1 MGDKGVS
8 AGGWKRTLAAVLR
21 VHGRVSADGAK
32 AVSYATL
39 DKRSDVLFSGFRE
52 LRALGYRLND
62 VHSFREA
69 HMQALARHWEAKG
82 QSPSTIQNKVSVFR
96 TFAEWIGKRGMIQG
110 AEKYVSNPAAVTRHM
125 VAQTDKTWSGA
136 GVDIQGKIAEV
147 QAKDP
152 RVTIQLELQRAFGL
166 RAKEAMLLKPH
177 MADKGS
183 YLAVN
188 WGTKGGR
195 DRVVPIDTPAKR
207 EVLERAKTFA
217 ATKTASTSDPARTL
231 AQWRNHYYH
240 VCRSV
245 GISREGG
252 IVSHGL
258 RHEHLNA
265 RYRELTGQASP
276 IQGGDPSKIGREE
289 HRAAM
294 QEIAELAGHSRAAI
308 STAYV
313 GSQGKG

>member
-1 MGDKGVS
+1 MGNKGVS
-8 AGGWKRTLAAVLR
+8 AGGWKKTLAAVLKA
-21 VHGRVSADGAK
+21 HGRVSADGAK

-39 DKRSDVLFSGFRE
+39 DKRSDVLCSGFRE
-52 LRALGYRLND
+52 LRELGYRLND
-62 VHSFREA
+62 VRSFRNT
-69 HMQALARHWEAKG
+69 HMQVLARHWEAKG
-82 QSPSTIQNKVSVFR
+82 QSPSTIQNKISVFR

-110 AEKYVSNPAAVTRHM
+110 AENYVANPASVTRHS
-125 VAQTDKTWSGA
+125 ATQTDKTWSGT
-136 GVDIQGKIAEV
+136 GRDIQEKIAEV
-147 QAKDP
+147 RARDP
-152 RVTIQLELQRAFGL
+152 RVAIQLELQHAFGL
-166 RAKEAMLLKPH
+166 RAKESMLLKPH

-195 DRVVPIDTPAKR
+195 DRVVPIDTPQKR
-207 EVLERAKTFA
+207 EVLERAKAFA
-217 ATKTASTSDPARTL
+217 ASRTASTSDPARTL

-252 IVSHGL
+252 VVSHGL

-265 RYRELTGQASP
+265 KYRELTGQASP
-276 IQGGDPSKIGREE
+276 IQGGDPAKVGQEA

-294 QEIAELAGHSRAAI
+294 QEIAEIAGHSRAAI

-313 GSQGKG
+313 GSRGKD